1 VEEEIRRQPRGLLA
15 VDGDLTRRGPKEV
28 AVVDDD
34 AARGRQWRHKE
45 VALLTWE
52 MVPGNALCGEERT
65 NRGGQH
71 RYDRGA
77 EDKEGAH
84 VGAKTRGGA
93 WLWSG
98 GDKLARWAPVVAVTA
113 CSGTHARCSLDTG
126 ARPRPVKMVADL
138 HYSKGPVP
146 NP

>member
-65 NRGGQH
+65 NRGGNIATTGVQRIRRVH
-71 RYDRGA
+71 TWGRKPGA
-77 EDKEGAH
+77 AH
-84 VGAKTRGGA
+84 GFGPAGTSWRGGRR
-93 WLWSG
+93 S
-98 GDKLARWAPVVAVTA
+98 
-113 CSGTHARCSLDTG
+113 
-126 ARPRPVKMVADL
+126 
-138 HYSKGPVP
+138 
-146 NP
+146 

>member
-1 VEEEIRRQPRGLLA
+1 
-15 VDGDLTRRGPKEV
+15 
-28 AVVDDD
+28 
-34 AARGRQWRHKE
+34 
-45 VALLTWE
+45 
-52 MVPGNALCGEERT
+52 
-65 NRGGQH
+65 
-71 RYDRGA
+71 
-77 EDKEGAH
+77 

-113 CSGTHARCSLDTG
+113 CSGTHARCSIDTG
-126 ARPRPVKMVADL
+126 ARPRPVKTVAGL